1 MCIFHACLA
10 SKGGWGEGGGGYD
23 VAPVHPTY
31 ARHYL
36 AHTMACLAFRGVGLF
51 SPIDG
56 KYFESGSRRA
66 IRRLD
71 AMCTEVDRF
80 EAPNVHVQRR
90 VEKRALAAA

>member
-1 MCIFHACLA
+1 M
-10 SKGGWGEGGGGYD
+10 
-23 VAPVHPTY
+23 HPTY

-36 AHTMACLAFRGVGLF
+36 AHTMACLAFREVGLF